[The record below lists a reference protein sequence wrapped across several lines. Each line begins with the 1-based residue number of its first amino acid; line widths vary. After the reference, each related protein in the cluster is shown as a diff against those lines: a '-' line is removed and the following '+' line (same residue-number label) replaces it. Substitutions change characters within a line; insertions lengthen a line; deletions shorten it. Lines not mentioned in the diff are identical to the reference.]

1 MLSGDID
8 KDGVPDVIA
17 INESGVHQVYRG
29 LPSGGFS
36 LNSEQIVS
44 DGIRRAVLIDFNG
57 DDSLDLIV
65 AGAASNVVEIHA
77 NNGIGRLGLGDR
89 VAPKITLNGAAALTL
104 AAGQAYE
111 ELGATASDDIDGDL
125 TDQVTISGT
134 VNTTLVGSY
143 TVSYTAS
150 DKSTNTAVAKR
161 TVQVGVNQGTGG
173 SGGGVAGPLF
183 LLLLALFVAARRKRF

>member
-17 INESGVHQVYRG
+17 INASGVHQVYRG

-36 LNSEQIVS
+36 LDAEQIVS
-44 DGIRRAVLIDFNG
+44 DGMRRGVLVDFNG
-57 DDSLDLIV
+57 DDSPDLIV

-77 NNGIGRLGLGDR
+77 NNGIGRMGLGDR
-89 VAPKITLNGAAALTL
+89 VAPRITLNGAAALTL

-125 TDQVTISGT
+125 TDRIIISGT
-134 VNTTLVGSY
+134 VNTTVVGSY
-143 TVSYTAS
+143 TCLLYTS
-150 DKSTNTAVAKR
+150 PSPRDRS
-161 TVQVGVNQGTGG
+161 
-173 SGGGVAGPLF
+173 
-183 LLLLALFVAARRKRF
+183 